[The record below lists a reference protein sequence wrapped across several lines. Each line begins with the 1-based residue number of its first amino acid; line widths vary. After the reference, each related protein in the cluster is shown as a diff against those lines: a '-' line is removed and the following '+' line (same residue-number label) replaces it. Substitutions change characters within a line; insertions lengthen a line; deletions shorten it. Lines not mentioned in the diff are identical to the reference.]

1 MSQND
6 VKPVIKNPKTVYAI
20 SIMMCIIFINIQP
33 LTLQLPVIIAGFSA
47 LTIFFT
53 LIILIYNKGKIRIK
67 SSQLLFCLMII
78 FFILSLLNTLSLSQS
93 LKYILVYTIVIVM
106 MLVLS
111 TETTWFSMLSKLL
124 LITSCI
130 HVVITLI
137 SYFYTDLYLTL
148 FLPILNDSAKSF
160 TLSYIYNF
168 NFHAGIAGQTG
179 TNAFYISTGLAVI
192 FSRLLSDSNM
202 SRNKKSSYIIFVMIF
217 LMALVITGK
226 RGLMLANLF
235 ALAVLYYIKNK
246 GKRSKYLNYFVFTI
260 ISFVLGYISYIFI
273 PAVNRLISRFWFSP
287 FGNSEDLSSGR
298 IELYKFA
305 WENFLSNPFKGIG
318 IDAFTYLPY
327 VGGYRNVGAHNDALQ
342 FSAEIG
348 LIGTVTFIIIV
359 LTVYIRT
366 IRLAKNR
373 SISSQYK
380 PFLYVSL
387 YGQSFILFY
396 SLTGMPFHNYSML
409 LMYMIFISIPYAV
422 QIRLQV

>member
-1 MSQND
+1 MSQNEA
-6 VKPVIKNPKTVYAI
+6 KSIIKNPKAVYAI
-20 SIMMCIIFINIQP
+20 SIIMCIVFINIQP

-47 LTIFFT
+47 LTIFCT
-53 LIILIYNKGKIRIK
+53 LIILIHNKGKIRIK
-67 SSQLLFCLMII
+67 SSQLPFCLMII

-93 LKYILVYTIVIVM
+93 LKYILVYTLVIVI
-106 MLVLS
+106 MLLLS

-148 FLPILNDSAKSF
+148 FLPILNDSSF
-160 TLSYIYNF
+160 TLSYIYKF

-179 TNAFYISTGLAVI
+179 TNAFYISTGLTVI

-202 SRNKKSSYIIFVMIF
+202 SRNKKSSYIILAMIF
-217 LMALVITGK
+217 LLALVVTGK
-226 RGLMLANLF
+226 RGLLLANLF
-235 ALAVLYYIKNK
+235 ALTVLYYIKNK
-246 GKRSKYLNYFVFTI
+246 NKSSRYLNYFVFTI
-260 ISFVLGYISYIFI
+260 ISFVIGYISYIFI
-273 PAVNRLISRFWFSP
+273 PAVNRLISFWVSS

-327 VGGYRNVGAHNDALQ
+327 VGSYRNIGAHNDILQ

-387 YGQSFILFY
+387 YGQSFILFN